1 MACPI
6 KSIMITRGHESG
18 DNALLQDKD
27 GTGKQT
33 LVPSQIIT
41 NGVTLRSMT
50 PLQMD
55 NDVMLHL
62 HIYCENMW
70 LVKSHKENNK

>member
-18 DNALLQDKD
+18 DNALLQDED

-41 NGVTLRSMT
+41 NGATLRSMT
-50 PLQMD
+50 P
-55 NDVMLHL
+55 
-62 HIYCENMW
+62 
-70 LVKSHKENNK
+70 